1 MSALDLAVLTAL
13 RLKGRADVTV
23 VSTCAGTDA
32 GSAQSALDTLLD
44 RELAAGGPAYR
55 LTPAGREAL
64 VALLDAER
72 PGIDHAA
79 LEAAYH
85 DFDEVNTALKTAVT
99 NWQLIGGTTP
109 NDHTDAAYD
118 AAVIAQIVAVDE
130 AFTPLLERILTIVS
144 RLAPYRSRFATAITK
159 LGEGDHTYV
168 ARPTIDSYHQVWF
181 EFHEELIALLGR
193 TRADEAAAGRA
204 V

>member
-1 MSALDLAVLTAL
+1 MSTLELAVLQAL
-13 RLKGRADVTV
+13 RLKGRADIAV
-23 VSTCAGTDA
+23 VSTCAGTDTA
-32 GSAQSALDTLLD
+32 AAQSVVDTLFGRDL
-44 RELAAGGPAYR
+44 LQGGPAYR

-72 PGIDHAA
+72 AGVDAAA

-85 DFDEVNTALKTAVT
+85 DFDEVNTGLKTAVT
-99 NWQLIGGTTP
+99 AWQLKDGSTP

-118 AAVIAQIVAVDE
+118 AAVIERIYAVDD
-130 AFTPLLERILTIVS
+130 AVTPLLDRIIAAAP
-144 RLAPYRSRFATAITK
+144 RLAPYKARFATAIAK
-159 LGEGDHTYV
+159 LKAGEHTYV
-168 ARPTIDSYHQVWF
+168 ARPILDSYHTVWF

-193 TRADEAAAGRA
+193 TRAEEAAAGRA